1 MSGDDEAI
9 RLGFL
14 RFTRSKSKSE
24 RPKVED
30 QDNLGGRKSKATAG
44 KKLLGVWLN
53 PAAIKQFNLLAAE
66 RDVQKQELMAEAL
79 NMLFEH
85 YHKPKIA

>member
-1 MSGDDEAI
+1 MIGDDEA
-9 RLGFL
+9 RRTGFL
-14 RFTRSKSKSE
+14 GYTKDKAKAE
-24 RPKVED
+24 RPKIED
-30 QDNLGGRKSKATAG
+30 QDNLGGRKSKATVG

-66 RDVQKQELMAEAL
+66 CDVQKQELMAEAL